1 MLSGSSATIASIARH
16 VVQCAQLDSNDAHIL
31 IEDNVG
37 EATLRAVPAFKRS
50 PPHAIPIG
58 YRDKVY
64 RYRKSKHRMKRGDRC
79 KKGIDAKSIAIVT
92 AQRGLNGISHSD
104 KDNDLN

>member
-50 PPHAIPIG
+50 PPN
-58 YRDKVY
+58 YTCQF
-64 RYRKSKHRMKRGDRC
+64 SN
-79 KKGIDAKSIAIVT
+79 
-92 AQRGLNGISHSD
+92 AQGSPHI
-104 KDNDLN
+104 

>member
-37 EATLRAVPAFKRS
+37 EENAQGS
-50 PPHAIPIG
+50 PRI
-58 YRDKVY
+58 
-64 RYRKSKHRMKRGDRC
+64 
-79 KKGIDAKSIAIVT
+79 
-92 AQRGLNGISHSD
+92 
-104 KDNDLN
+104 

>member
-1 MLSGSSATIASIARH
+1 MSVKQRSGQSPHLRGVPQTKLAN
-16 VVQCAQLDSNDAHIL
+16 L
-31 IEDNVG
+31 
-37 EATLRAVPAFKRS
+37 ATLRAVPAFKRS

-64 RYRKSKHRMKRGDRC
+64 GYRKSKHRMKRGDRC

-92 AQRGLNGISHSD
+92 AQRGQNGISHSD